1 MARTITI
8 RFDGDA
14 KGLQRVSIQAGRAIE
29 QVERGASGAGRVA
42 AIAAAATGA
51 FGAAMAVGAAHAVA
65 FASSAVTAAGA
76 VAALPAVLAAA
87 TVAAVAARVV
97 TFGLAEAWT
106 QTGKAV
112 KGGGGATVNTARQVA
127 AAQRQVRDAT
137 RALADAQRNALAAQQ
152 AVNRA
157 RSEEVERLQDLARS
171 VRGARIDEK
180 TATRAATQAEK
191 ELAEA
196 RASGNVDAIAEAE
209 LAYEQALHTLDEVR
223 DRVQDLAAEQA
234 DAARKGV
241 NGSDAVQAAL
251 ERQAD
256 TQRQVTEAAERLAD
270 AQQAVRDASRG
281 AASGGINPAAEALA
295 KLAPNARAVVLTL
308 RSLVPAW
315 QGAARAG
322 QQATFAGVAG
332 DLRDLSRIYLPG
344 VTVWLTKM
352 GRAFNIALRQ
362 TAGLFKTRDGVR
374 DVKLLTEGTAQATDR
389 LARAVR
395 PVVNGILQFVAV
407 GATAL
412 PGMAGSVGNLA
423 DRFERWAINARKT
436 GQAQQWITNG
446 VATLKQ
452 FASIAG
458 DVVMSVAAI
467 LRAGDDGGST
477 VDTLARGAAAMRAW
491 LESSQGQ
498 AAVAN
503 TLQKLRDIL
512 AGVAEIVP
520 ALAGHGEAFNDTLS
534 VTGTVMG
541 FVASHTDTLA
551 KALPYLAA
559 GFLLVKA
566 GQLAA
571 NAAAV
576 ASVPIQIAQ
585 VIVNG
590 RLAKQMRISNAAL
603 KTQAVANRGAAAA
616 QVAQTT
622 ATVAGDV
629 ATKRSIISTVAA
641 RAAMIASAVAA
652 KAMAAAQWLLN
663 IALNANPIGLIVLAI
678 IALVAIFVIAY
689 KKSETFRTIVQG
701 ALAGVTA
708 YVKFMWEHVWS
719 PVFSAIGGVIKWVGG
734 IVLWWWRSVVT
745 PAFNAVVAVGRW
757 LVQQVVNSFLGWK
770 MIFNDVKG
778 WVTSAKDH
786 VVKKFD
792 DLVGFVRGLPGRV
805 RSAASGLFDGIR
817 DAFRNAVNWII
828 DKWNGLSFKLP
839 SVDVPGL
846 GRVGGGSLD
855 TPNLPRLFRG
865 GTATRNRSYLV
876 GDKGPEVLTMGSR
889 SGHVTPNSELGG
901 DTYVYV
907 TIDGQQLEGRIE
919 KVVRNRDRQLK
930 RRATAAA
937 GTPAGAFA

>member
-1 MARTITI
+1 MAGERTIRV
-8 RFDGDA
+8 RFGGDA
-14 KGLQRVSIQAGRAIE
+14 SGVRRAAGQAERAVESFTSKAARVTRA
-29 QVERGASGAGRVA
+29 VA
-42 AIAAAATGA
+42 ATVAL
-51 FGAAMAVGAAHAVA
+51 GAAMATSAAHAVA
-65 FASSAVTAAGA
+65 LGSSVSGAMGA
-76 VAALPAVLAAA
+76 VAAAPAILAAA
-87 TVAAVAARVV
+87 TVAAVAFRVV
-97 TFGLAEAWT
+97 TFGLGDAW
-106 QTGKAV
+106 QAMGKKVA
-112 KGGGGATVNTARQVA
+112 GGGGSAVNTARQVA

-137 RALADAQRNALAAQQ
+137 RALTDAQRAARQAQEAVTQARAEETRRLRDLSRNVQEARLDEGDAVDELAA
-152 AVNRA
+152 AEKKLAAA
-157 RSEEVERLQDLARS
+157 RGSGDPAAIRLAEREYQ
-171 VRGARIDEK
+171 
-180 TATRAATQAEK
+180 RAALT
-191 ELAEA
+191 LA
-196 RASGNVDAIAEAE
+196 N
-209 LAYEQALHTLDEVR
+209 VR
-223 DRVQDLAAEQA
+223 DRLDDLGAEQA
-234 DAARKGV
+234 KAAKAGV
-241 NGSDAVQAAL
+241 NGSDTVRAAL

-256 TQRQVTEAAERLAD
+256 AQRAVTEAAERLAD
-270 AQQAVRDASRG
+270 AQQAVKEASRG
-281 AASGGINPAAEALA
+281 AAAGGINPANEALA
-295 KLAPNARAVVLTL
+295 KLAPNARAVLLTL

-322 QQATFAGVAG
+322 QQATFKNVAG
-332 DLRDLSRIYLPG
+332 DLRDLSRIYLPAA
-344 VTVWLTKM
+344 TVWLSKM
-352 GRAFNIALRQ
+352 GRAFNVALRQ

-407 GATAL
+407 GAIAL
-412 PGMAGSVGNLA
+412 PGMAGSVGSLA
-423 DRFERWAINARKT
+423 DRFERWAITARKT
-436 GQAQQWITNG
+436 GQAQQWITSG

-491 LESSQGQ
+491 LESAQGQ
-498 AAVAN
+498 AAVAD

-512 AGVAEIVP
+512 AGVAEVVP
-520 ALAGHGEAFNDTLS
+520 VLASHGETFNDTLS

-541 FVASHTDTLA
+541 FLATHTDTLA
-551 KALPYLAA
+551 KALPFLAA
-559 GFLLVKA
+559 GFIVAKTA
-566 GQLAA
+566 QVAA
-571 NAAAV
+571 NVAAA
-576 ASVPIQIAQ
+576 ASIPIQIAQ

-590 RLAKQMRISNAAL
+590 SLARQMRISNAAL
-603 KTQAVANRGAAAA
+603 KAQAVANRGAAGA
-616 QVAQTT
+616 QVAQTV
-622 ATVAGDV
+622 ATTAGDV

-641 RAAMIASAVAA
+641 KAAMIASAIAA

-689 KKSETFRTIVQG
+689 KKSETFRTVVHG
-701 ALAGVTA
+701 ALAGIAA

-719 PVFSAIGGVIKWVGG
+719 PVFSAIGGVIKWVAG
-734 IVLWWWRSVVT
+734 IVTWWWRNIVT

-757 LVQQVVNSFLGWK
+757 LIQQVVNSFLGWK

-805 RSAASGLFDGIR
+805 KSAASGLFDGVR
-817 DAFRNAVNWII
+817 DSFRNAINWII
-828 DKWNGLSFKLP
+828 DKWNDLSFTLP
-839 SVDVPGL
+839 SVNVPGL
-846 GRVGGGSLD
+846 GKVGGGRLD
-855 TPNLPRLFRG
+855 TPNIKRLFTGGNAQRG
-865 GTATRNRSYLV
+865 RSYLV
-876 GDKGPEVLTMGSR
+876 GEKGPEVLTMGPR
-889 SGHVTPNSELGG
+889 SGHVTANDELGG

-937 GTPAGAFA
+937 GTAAGAFA